1 MASFWPEPSQIQQY
15 VAHLAGGDQLPPE
28 LAVNITADGM
38 FLQMD
43 PETETWSETN
53 PALIRELRPY
63 IAAAFPDYARAY
75 YWGVT
80 YPLGPLAGAATLPT
94 VPTTTVIGGAGQRI
108 TLTAPPT
115 TVVQAGADWVRALI
129 PPAAAPLLPA
139 DVGAVRPAFF
149 SPSIDPVSVTINII
163 GAIATLFR
171 IFGGAISGAAKI
183 ALEGMRASITS
194 IGDGLLRFAWQ
205 IARAAAKILS
215 ALHNIWVRVIWPLLR
230 AVPKIVGRLHRL
242 ITRDLPRLLKAIQ
255 RIRDKI
261 LEIYEK
267 WARPILKT
275 IQAARQMLL
284 VLRLFHIKWA
294 EKLDAKLVEMQRLVM
309 LPIQIA
315 LEHLAIIEQWIN
327 TIVTAEQLIQDT
339 IFHNSI
345 FHYQDPLVKSL
356 LGAFSRPLDPLEK
369 ADFWPR
375 HAAVTAEQ
383 TEEHWRIYKQTGGG
397 PIGEDV
403 AKALRELRA
412 LPLG

>member
-80 YPLGPLAGAATLPT
+80 YPLGPLEGAAPLPT
-94 VPTTTVIGGAGQRI
+94 LPTTTVIGGAGQRI
-108 TLTAPPT
+108 TVTAPPT
-115 TVVQAGADWVRALI
+115 TVVHAGADWVRALI
-129 PPAAAPLLPA
+129 PPAQTSLPA
-139 DVGAVRPAFF
+139 DVGPVRAVMVPI
-149 SPSIDPVSVTINII
+149 PGPPPLMIVTAIISAI
-163 GAIATLFR
+163 GALFGLFR
-171 IFGGAISGAAKI
+171 GGVSGAVKT
-183 ALEGMRASITS
+183 ALEGMRASIAS
-194 IGDGLLRFAWQ
+194 ITDGLLRFAWQ
-205 IARAAAKILS
+205 IARAAGKILG

-230 AVPKIVGRLHRL
+230 AVPKILGRLHRL

-275 IQAARQMLL
+275 IQATRQILL

-345 FHYQDPLVKSL
+345 FHYQDPLVRSL
-356 LGAFSRPLDPLEK
+356 LGAFSRPLDPLER
-369 ADFWPR
+369 ADLWPR

-383 TEEHWRIYKQTGGG
+383 TEEHWRIYQRTGGG

-403 AKALRELRA
+403 NKALRELRA
-412 LPLG
+412 VLQG